1 MKKSTII
8 TLSVIG
14 SILLLI
20 IIGIVWGVGA
30 RNSMVRESNEVDK
43 VWGNV
48 QTEYQRRMDLIPNL
62 VATVKGYSSHEK
74 ETLTGVTAM
83 RSGAVANVDKAEKEL
98 LEAQAAAQTAPNG
111 PDAAQ
116 SAQQQMANMGR
127 ALDALNVYVNAVH
140 EAYPQLQASEN
151 FMDLQKELSSTA
163 NRVTK
168 SQRDYNQAVTQYNNS
183 IQMFPRSMVA
193 SMCGFEKKQPF
204 QADANAQKA
213 PTVSFE

>member
-8 TLSVIG
+8 LL
-14 SILLLI
+14 SILGVI
-20 IIGIVWGVGA
+20 IIAAWWGISA
-30 RNSMVRESNEVDK
+30 RNSMVLESNEVDK

-62 VATVKGYSSHEK
+62 VATVKGYSAHEN

-83 RSGAVANVDKAEKEL
+83 RTGAQSNLDRAEKDL
-98 LEAQAAAQTAPNG
+98 LDAQAAAQTAPNG
-111 PDAAQ
+111 PDAAK
-116 SAQQQMANMGR
+116 SAAQQMSNMSR

-168 SQRDYNQAVTQYNNS
+168 SQRDYNQAVTAYNNS
-183 IQMFPRSMVA
+183 ILMFPRSIIA
-193 SMCGFEKKQPF
+193 SMCGFEKKQTF
-204 QADANAQKA
+204 QADANAQKN

>member
-14 SILLLI
+14 GILLLI

-83 RSGAVANVDKAEKEL
+83 RSVAVANVDKAEKEL

-168 SQRDYNQAVTQYNNS
+168 SQRDYNQAVNNYNNS

>member
-8 TLSVIG
+8 ALSVVG
-14 SILLLI
+14 GILLLI
-20 IIGIVWGVGA
+20 IIGIAWGVSA

-62 VATVKGYSSHEK
+62 VATVKGYAKHEK
-74 ETLTGVTAM
+74 ETQVGVTAM
-83 RSGAVANVDKAEKEL
+83 RSGAQASLDKAEKEL
-98 LEAQAAAQTAPNG
+98 LDAQAAAQATPNG

-116 SAQQQMANMGR
+116 AADRQMANMSR
-127 ALDALNVYVNAVH
+127 ALDAFNVYVNAVH

-193 SMCGFEKKQPF
+193 SMCGFQKKQTF
-204 QADANAQKA
+204 QADAAAQKS
-213 PTVSFE
+213 PVVSFE

>member
-168 SQRDYNQAVTQYNNS
+168 SQRDYNQAVNNYNNS

>member
-14 SILLLI
+14 GILLLI

-83 RSGAVANVDKAEKEL
+83 RSGAVANVDKPENDL

-168 SQRDYNQAVTQYNNS
+168 SQRDYNQAVNNYNNS

>member
-14 SILLLI
+14 GILLLI

-168 SQRDYNQAVTQYNNS
+168 SQRDYNQAVNNYNNS
-183 IQMFPRSMVA
+183 I
-193 SMCGFEKKQPF
+193 
-204 QADANAQKA
+204 
-213 PTVSFE
+213 

>member
-14 SILLLI
+14 GILLLI

-111 PDAAQ
+111 PDVAQ

-168 SQRDYNQAVTQYNNS
+168 SQRDYNQAVNNYNNS

>member
-14 SILLLI
+14 GILLLI

-168 SQRDYNQAVTQYNNS
+168 SQRDYNQAVNNYNNS

-193 SMCGFEKKQPF
+193 SMCGFEKKQ
-204 QADANAQKA
+204 
-213 PTVSFE
+213 S

>member
-8 TLSVIG
+8 ALSVVG
-14 SILLLI
+14 GILLLI
-20 IIGIVWGVGA
+20 IIGIAWGVSA

-62 VATVKGYSSHEK
+62 VATVKGYAKHEK
-74 ETLTGVTAM
+74 ETQMGVTAM
-83 RSGAVANVDKAEKEL
+83 RSGAQASLDKAEKEL
-98 LEAQAAAQTAPNG
+98 LDAQAAAQATPNG

-116 SAQQQMANMGR
+116 AADRQMANMSR
-127 ALDALNVYVNAVH
+127 ALDAFNVYVNAVH

-168 SQRDYNQAVTQYNNS
+168 SQRDYNQAVTHTTTAS
-183 IQMFPRSMVA
+183 RCSPAAWWPRCAA
-193 SMCGFEKKQPF
+193 SRKSRPSR
-204 QADANAQKA
+204 
-213 PTVSFE
+213 PTPPHRSRP

>member
-14 SILLLI
+14 GILLLI
-20 IIGIVWGVGA
+20 IIGIVWGVGT

-168 SQRDYNQAVTQYNNS
+168 SQRDYNQAVNNYNNS

>member
-14 SILLLI
+14 GILLLI

-83 RSGAVANVDKAEKEL
+83 RSCAVANVDKAEKEL

-168 SQRDYNQAVTQYNNS
+168 SQRDYNQAVNNYNNS

>member
-14 SILLLI
+14 GILLLI

-98 LEAQAAAQTAPNG
+98 LEAQAAAQTAPN
-111 PDAAQ
+111 
-116 SAQQQMANMGR
+116 
-127 ALDALNVYVNAVH
+127 ALRTA
-140 EAYPQLQASEN
+140 PR
-151 FMDLQKELSSTA
+151 SSTLFSPKQCTC
-163 NRVTK
+163 RRSWSPRKTK
-168 SQRDYNQAVTQYNNS
+168 KSR
-183 IQMFPRSMVA
+183 
-193 SMCGFEKKQPF
+193 
-204 QADANAQKA
+204 
-213 PTVSFE
+213 

>member
-14 SILLLI
+14 GILLLI

-168 SQRDYNQAVTQYNNS
+168 SQRDYNQAVNNYNNS

-193 SMCGFEKKQPF
+193 SMCGFEKKQPV

>member
-8 TLSVIG
+8 ALSVVG
-14 SILLLI
+14 GILLLI
-20 IIGIVWGVGA
+20 IIGIAWGVSA

-62 VATVKGYSSHEK
+62 VATVKGYAKHEK
-74 ETLTGVTAM
+74 ETQMGVTAM
-83 RSGAVANVDKAEKEL
+83 RSGAQADLDKAEKEL
-98 LEAQAAAQTAPNG
+98 LDAQAAAQATPNG

-116 SAQQQMANMGR
+116 SADRQMANMSR
-127 ALDALNVYVNAVH
+127 ALDAFNVYVNAVH

-168 SQRDYNQAVTQYNNS
+168 AERDYNRAVTQYNDS
-183 IQMFPRSMVA
+183 IQMVPRSMVA
-193 SMCGFEKKQPF
+193 SMCGFQKKQTF
-204 QADANAQKA
+204 QAAAAAQKS
-213 PTVSFE
+213 PVVSFE

>member
-8 TLSVIG
+8 ALSVVG
-14 SILLLI
+14 GILLLI
-20 IIGIVWGVGA
+20 IIGIAWGVSA

-62 VATVKGYSSHEK
+62 VATVKGYAKHEQ
-74 ETLTGVTAM
+74 ETQVGVTAV
-83 RSGAVANVDKAEKEL
+83 RSGAQAGLDKAEKEML
-98 LEAQAAAQTAPNG
+98 DAQAAAQATPNG

-116 SAQQQMANMGR
+116 AADRQMANMSR
-127 ALDALNVYVNAVH
+127 ALDAFNVYVNAVH

-193 SMCGFEKKQPF
+193 SMCGFQKKQTF
-204 QADANAQKA
+204 QADAAAQKS
-213 PTVSFE
+213 PVVSFE

>member
-14 SILLLI
+14 GILLLI

-48 QTEYQRRMDLIPNL
+48 QTEYQRRMDRIPNR

-168 SQRDYNQAVTQYNNS
+168 SQRDYNQAVNNYNNS

>member
-14 SILLLI
+14 GILLLI

-140 EAYPQLQASEN
+140 EAYPQLQASET

-168 SQRDYNQAVTQYNNS
+168 SQRDYNQAVNNYNNS

>member
-168 SQRDYNQAVTQYNNS
+168 SQRDYNQAVNNYNNS
-183 IQMFPRSMVA
+183 IQMLPRSMVA

>member
-62 VATVKGYSSHEK
+62 VATVKGYAAHEK
-74 ETLTGVTAM
+74 STLTQVTAM
-83 RSGAVANVDKAEKEL
+83 RAGAVDKAGQEL
-98 LEAQAAAQTAPNG
+98 VAANNAAANPNG
-111 PDAAQ
+111 PDAAAPDASRYQ
-116 SAQQQMANMGR
+116 NLDR
-127 ALDALNVYVNAVH
+127 ALSVYVNAVR
-140 EAYPQLQASEN
+140 EAYPELMANEN
-151 FMDLQKELSSTA
+151 FMDLQKQLESTENRINTERNRYNESVRAYNTYITRFPA
-163 NRVTK
+163 NT
-168 SQRDYNQAVTQYNNS
+168 
-183 IQMFPRSMVA
+183 IA
-193 SMCGFEKKQPF
+193 SMCGFTKKQFF
-204 QADANAQKA
+204 QADAAAATA

>member
-14 SILLLI
+14 GILLLI

-168 SQRDYNQAVTQYNNS
+168 SQRDYNQAVNNYNNS

-193 SMCGFEKKQPF
+193 LMCGFEKKQPF

>member
-14 SILLLI
+14 GILLLI

-163 NRVTK
+163 NRVTT
-168 SQRDYNQAVTQYNNS
+168 SQRDYNQAVNNYNNS

>member
-14 SILLLI
+14 GILLLI

-140 EAYPQLQASEN
+140 EAYPQRQASEN

-168 SQRDYNQAVTQYNNS
+168 SQRDYNQAVNNYNNS

>member
-14 SILLLI
+14 GILLLI

-30 RNSMVRESNEVDK
+30 RNSMVRESNEVDQ

-168 SQRDYNQAVTQYNNS
+168 SQRDYNQAVNNYNNS